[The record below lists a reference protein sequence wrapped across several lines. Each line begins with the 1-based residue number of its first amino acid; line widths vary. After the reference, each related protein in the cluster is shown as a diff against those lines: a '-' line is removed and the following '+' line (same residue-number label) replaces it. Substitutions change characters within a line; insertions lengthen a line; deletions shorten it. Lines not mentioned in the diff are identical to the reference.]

1 MTGNSTEDLRRR
13 LEAETRAFYNP
24 PWWQR
29 LAAKFCGHNAM
40 HFAQARV
47 VERRIKR
54 VDKRIR
60 GKEKR

>member
-1 MTGNSTEDLRRR
+1 MKTTAE
-13 LEAETRAFYNP
+13 LEAELDQETKAFYNP
-24 PWWQR
+24 RWWQR

-47 VERRIKR
+47 VERRIAR

-60 GKEKR
+60 GKKKR